1 MNCNNGSDD
10 NLVTDFTAAP
20 LSLGEPSS
28 LDKPLSLG
36 KPLPLRKPSWLRMKR
51 QGGTDYN
58 DVKRLLRTASLNTVC
73 ESANCPNRGECFNSR
88 TATFML
94 LGDICTRSCSFCNIA
109 AGRPAPLDPDEPRRV
124 AEAVAEL
131 ALKFAVVTS
140 VNRDELP
147 DGGAAHF
154 ASTIRLIRDRN
165 PGCGIEVLIPD
176 FRGDTAALETVLVAA
191 PEVLNHNLETVPR
204 LYKAMRPQA
213 NYQRSLDVLQY
224 SRRWADS
231 RAADIRVKTGIMVGV
246 GETLDEV
253 VELMRDAAK
262 HGVQIL
268 TIGQYL
274 QPTAK
279 HHPVIRY
286 VEPAEFDEYARL
298 GRELGLEWVES
309 GPMVRSSYHAREQ
322 SEALA
327 PESGETSPGSAE
339 AG

>member
-1 MNCNNGSDD
+1 MNDD
-10 NLVTDFTAAP
+10 NLITD
-20 LSLGEPSS
+20 LGSA
-28 LDKPLSLG
+28 
-36 KPLPLRKPSWLRMKR
+36 PLPLRKPSWLRMKR
-51 QGGTDYN
+51 QGGEDYN
-58 DVKRLLRTASLNTVC
+58 DVKRLLRTSSLNTVC
-73 ESANCPNRGECFNSR
+73 ESANCPNRGECFSSR

-94 LGDICTRSCSFCNIA
+94 LGEICTRHCTFCNIP
-109 AGRPAPLDPDEPRRV
+109 GGKVTPVDPDEPRRV

-140 VNRDELP
+140 VNRDDQP

-154 ASTIRLIRDRN
+154 ASTIRQIRRRN

-176 FRGDTAALETVLVAA
+176 FMGDPLALEKVLEAA

-204 LYKAMRPQA
+204 LYTAMRPQA
-213 NYQRSLDVLQY
+213 DYLRSLQVLRR
-224 SRRWADS
+224 SRQWADS
-231 RAADIRVKTGIMVGV
+231 FGADGFGANLRVKTGIMVGV
-246 GETLDEV
+246 GETKEEV
-253 VELMRDAAK
+253 VQLMQDAVD
-262 HGVQIL
+262 HGVQIM

-279 HHPVIRY
+279 HHPVLRY

-298 GRELGLEWVES
+298 GRELGIEWVES

-327 PESGETSPGSAE
+327 TVVQEVAQEVVQEAQQPPSGRAE